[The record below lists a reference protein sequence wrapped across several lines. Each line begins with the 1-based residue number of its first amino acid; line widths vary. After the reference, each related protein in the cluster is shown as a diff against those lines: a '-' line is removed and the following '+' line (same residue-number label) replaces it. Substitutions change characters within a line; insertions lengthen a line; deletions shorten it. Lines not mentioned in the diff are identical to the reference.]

1 MPNGS
6 DTVSAVPKNPQKR
19 INPMNPQ
26 TDLTNAAELALIRL
40 YSKIEPYADMSGA
53 YMSGAD
59 MSGADMSGANLS
71 GAYLTG
77 AYLSDAYLSDANL
90 TNVDFTSAKMRLS

>member
-59 MSGADMSGANLS
+59 MSGANLS

>member
-59 MSGADMSGANLS
+59 MSGANLS
-71 GAYLTG
+71 GAYLSG